1 MEILNLKFGPAI
13 GLLGILPLISIG
25 WSFFPGEDIK
35 RVRVCGHSS
44 PFRMAFRLSLQ
55 AWCSSFQ
62 VLLSLKDVDDFHLRS
77 VGRALEYMIRE
88 YRDCLELVER
98 HSSLDTRRVEDLRVE
113 DRRESV
119 RVEESVA
126 EKKSCLP
133 PPRKKSRKSKVCS
146 SGFSSL
152 PSTSDVALAPPESES
167 VEVLP
172 PPPSS
177 SGGEYSTID
186 ELLKSL
192 G

>member
-1 MEILNLKFGPAI
+1 
-13 GLLGILPLISIG
+13 
-25 WSFFPGEDIK
+25 
-35 RVRVCGHSS
+35 
-44 PFRMAFRLSLQ
+44 MAFRLSLQ

-98 HSSLDTRRVEDLRVE
+98 QSSLDSRRVEDLRVE

-119 RVEESVA
+119 VVEESLG

-146 SGFSSL
+146 SGFSA
-152 PSTSDVALAPPESES
+152 DVALAPPPPES

-177 SGGEYSTID
+177 SGGEYNTID

>member
-1 MEILNLKFGPAI
+1 
-13 GLLGILPLISIG
+13 
-25 WSFFPGEDIK
+25 
-35 RVRVCGHSS
+35 
-44 PFRMAFRLSLQ
+44 MAFRLSLQ

-62 VLLSLKDVDDFHLRS
+62 VLLSLRDVDDFHLRS

-98 HSSLDTRRVEDLRVE
+98 QSSLDIRRADDPRIE

-126 EKKSCLP
+126 EKKSSLP
-133 PPRKKSRKSKVCS
+133 PPRKKSRKNKVCPPV
-146 SGFSSL
+146 FSSE
-152 PSTSDVALAPPESES
+152 VALVPPESEG

-172 PPPSS
+172 VVPPSS
-177 SGGEYSTID
+177 SAGGEYGTID